1 MSDMIDM
8 FRPVSRPE
16 YSEHLIRLKDNGNA
30 KALIGIRRCGKST
43 ILSMVAESDD
53 RNIIYIDLDTWEG
66 RKIGSAEDL
75 MKRIDSSLSKDRDS
89 CLFIDE
95 IQNVDGWEEVI
106 RSLIAERKCDIY
118 LSGSNSRLL
127 SGELATYLTGRT
139 SIINIHTLTLK
150 ECLRFEQSIGKT
162 SSEVLARFIRTG
174 GFPTV
179 WRNGYSESESYSSI
193 NDLYNMIV
201 KADII
206 GRHRIRNPDDLDRIF
221 IEPAAVA
228 LAEKIN
234 AEGLALYKDIPY
246 AVGTA
251 GTTPNSLA
259 AFADARMA
267 LNVNKA
273 PATGRVGVW
282 SPEADAKFTQ
292 IPALVNAEKSGT
304 VQALREGSIGRV
316 FGIDNYMAQ
325 GVKQHE
331 SGITASEGVKL
342 SASAAAGATTI
353 GLTGTALTGK
363 LVKGDVLTILGST
376 YVVTEDT
383 AAASSNAIANV
394 KIYPGLKKAGTTATN
409 VTIAASHSANLV
421 FCPMAFAY
429 VTRPLINP
437 DGQGVQSYVTS
448 LNGISLRVT
457 KGYNQ
462 QYKRSMY
469 SMDVL
474 YGYKTIYPELAVRVM
489 G

>member
-139 SIINIHTLTLK
+139 SIINIHTLTFK

-201 KADII
+201 RADII

-221 IEPAAVA
+221 DFICG
-228 LAEKIN
+228 N
-234 AEGLALYKDIPY
+234 
-246 AVGTA
+246 
-251 GTTPNSLA
+251 
-259 AFADARMA
+259 
-267 LNVNKA
+267 
-273 PATGRVGVW
+273 
-282 SPEADAKFTQ
+282 
-292 IPALVNAEKSGT
+292 
-304 VQALREGSIGRV
+304 IGNR
-316 FGIDNYMAQ
+316 
-325 GVKQHE
+325 
-331 SGITASEGVKL
+331 
-342 SASAAAGATTI
+342 
-353 GLTGTALTGK
+353 
-363 LVKGDVLTILGST
+363 
-376 YVVTEDT
+376 
-383 AAASSNAIANV
+383 
-394 KIYPGLKKAGTTATN
+394 
-409 VTIAASHSANLV
+409 
-421 FCPMAFAY
+421 
-429 VTRPLINP
+429 
-437 DGQGVQSYVTS
+437 TS
-448 LNGISLRVT
+448 LNRIFESMHKEDPSINRNSVYDYVPYLEEACLIEHVKEMDLRGRSILTSSYKYYLSDIGLRNARLGFRSDEITGTMENILYLELRSRGYEVYVGNNKGKEIDLVGILNGRRIYIQACVRLSSDSVIEREYGNFKGIEDNWPKYVVVLENSMLDSDLDGIRTMSLEEFLLSDD
-457 KGYNQ
+457 Y
-462 QYKRSMY
+462 
-469 SMDVL
+469 
-474 YGYKTIYPELAVRVM
+474 
-489 G
+489 